1 MLKPAQD
8 YSNVTLSFYAIG
20 EDNEEDLLTVE
31 KYAYGSKTNRV
42 QGKTIGPLNLRA
54 NEIAELFITFENKEK
69 MRINI
74 IAMGRV

>member
-1 MLKPAQD
+1 
-8 YSNVTLSFYAIG
+8 VTLSFYAIG
-20 EDNEEDLLTVE
+20 EDLDEDLLTVE

-42 QGKTIGPLNLRA
+42 NGKSIGPLSLKA
-54 NEIAELFITFENKEK
+54 NEIAELFVTFENKEK